1 MSLDANLEKLQA
13 RYQELQ
19 ALLNDPAG
27 IDSDGFQKLSKELAD
42 LGAVAEKA
50 AERKRVIGERDEL
63 RELLADPDVDL
74 EMRQLAE
81 QEEREINAH
90 LPQLERDLQILLLPR
105 DEADGRNAI
114 LEVRAGTGGDE
125 AALFAAELFQMY
137 QRFSA
142 LNGWK
147 FETMDVSETAIGGFK
162 EAFATITGADVF
174 ARLKFESGVHRVQRV
189 PATESGGRIHTS
201 AATVAVLPEAAEI
214 DVAIDEREYGS
225 TFIAP
230 VDLVGNPSTPP
241 IAPSA
246 LPICRQALW
255 SPNRMKSRSIK
266 TAPRRCAFCGRDCL
280 TVNAQFNMK
289 RGRPIA
295 KTKLAREI
303 VLSGFAPITF
313 RKAESPITVSI

>member
-114 LEVRAGTGGDE
+114 LEVRAGTGGTRRP
-125 AALFAAELFQMY
+125 Y
-137 QRFSA
+137 SR
-142 LNGWK
+142 
-147 FETMDVSETAIGGFK
+147 
-162 EAFATITGADVF
+162 
-174 ARLKFESGVHRVQRV
+174 
-189 PATESGGRIHTS
+189 
-201 AATVAVLPEAAEI
+201 
-214 DVAIDEREYGS
+214 
-225 TFIAP
+225 
-230 VDLVGNPSTPP
+230 
-241 IAPSA
+241 
-246 LPICRQALW
+246 
-255 SPNRMKSRSIK
+255 PNYF
-266 TAPRRCAFCGRDCL
+266 RC
-280 TVNAQFNMK
+280 
-289 RGRPIA
+289 I
-295 KTKLAREI
+295 
-303 VLSGFAPITF
+303 SGFQHLMAGNLKPWMC
-313 RKAESPITVSI
+313 RKQRLADLRKLLRRSPAQMFLRV